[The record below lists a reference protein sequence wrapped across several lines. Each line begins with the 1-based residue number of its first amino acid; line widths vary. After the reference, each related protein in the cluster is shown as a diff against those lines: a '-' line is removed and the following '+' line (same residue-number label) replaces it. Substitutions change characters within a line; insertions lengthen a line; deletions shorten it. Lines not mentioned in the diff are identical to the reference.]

1 MTAGGWPKPSDPH
14 LIPAPFIY
22 PLIDTGVCQA
32 RAIDPVAL
40 ADACLRGGARLLQ
53 LRAKEEPSGEILA
66 LADRIVALAGDAKA
80 EVVINDR
87 ADLARMAGAAGVHV
101 GQTDMPVVAVRAIVG
116 AGAIVGLSTH
126 DRDQIDRALD
136 TSASYIAVG
145 PVFPTGTKDTGYAP
159 RGLELVRYAA
169 GRGKPVVAI
178 GGVTL
183 DRVEALVDAGAS
195 GLAVITDILDP
206 GGSDPER
213 RVRAFVARLGG
224 QPFNV

>member
-1 MTAGGWPKPSDPH
+1 